1 MQRKRLY
8 FDLETAPNI
17 GFFWSAGH
25 KLNIGY
31 ENIIKERA
39 IICVCYKWEGDKK
52 VHSLTWDKNPSDK
65 KLLQDFIKV
74 ANEADEL
81 VGHNGDAFDLP
92 WIRTRCLYHQIDLFP
107 NYTTIDT
114 LKLARNKFRFNS
126 NRLDYIGELLR
137 CGRKI
142 HTEPGLWLRV
152 LRGDKKAIQEMVKY
166 NKQDVLLLEK
176 VYNKLKVW
184 VPSSLNRNLFK
195 DTDMCCPHCGGAN
208 THRRGTITTK
218 TKVWQRYLCNDCGGW
233 AKKTLNSIAR

>member
-8 FDLETAPNI
+8 FDLETSPNI

-52 VHSLTWDKNPSDK
+52 VYSLTWDKHQSDK
-65 KLLQDFIKV
+65 KLLEEFVKI

-92 WIRTRCLYHQIDLFP
+92 WVRTRCLFHNIDLFP

-126 NRLDYIGELLR
+126 NRLNYIASYLGI
-137 CGRKI
+137 GKKI
-142 HTEPGLWLRV
+142 KTEFDLWKDIV
-152 LRGDKKAIQEMVKY
+152 LNKSETALNKMVAY
-166 NKQDVLLLEK
+166 CKQDVKLLEE
-176 VYNKLKVW
+176 VHQKLKNHERAKTHYGVI
-184 VPSSLNRNLFK
+184 NGRDK
-195 DTDMCCPHCGGAN
+195 GTCPECGSDKL
-208 THRRGTITTK
+208 HVSKYKITQAGNKTASYQCQNCGKYHTK
-218 TKVWQRYLCNDCGGW
+218 
-233 AKKTLNSIAR
+233 SIK